1 MSAKTVAII
10 GSGPAG
16 FTAAIYAARAM
27 LRTII
32 FEGNQP
38 GGQLMITTEVENY
51 PGFEEG
57 ILGPELMEKFRKQAH
72 RFGAESIYEY
82 ITEVDFSRRP
92 FILRAGNKEYT
103 ADAVII
109 ATGASAKLLGVP
121 GEQEYMGYGV
131 STCATC
137 DGFFFRDQDV
147 IVVGGG
153 DSAMEEALYLTHHAR
168 SVTIVHRRDQ
178 FRASKIMLKRA
189 QENPKIQFILNTIV
203 TEFLGESS
211 DGVKKLKAVRLRNVQ
226 TGEEWI
232 KEIDGVFIAI
242 GHKPNTEIFRPWLE
256 MDDQGY
262 ILTKGK
268 TTYTNIPGVF
278 AAGDVQ
284 DPRYRQ
290 AVTAA
295 GSGCMAAIDASR
307 WLEEADFEV
316 SSETATDQQTQPV
329 SS

>member
-1 MSAKTVAII
+1 MATQTVAVI

-57 ILGPELMEKFRKQAH
+57 IMGPELMEKLRKQAH

-82 ITEVDFSRRP
+82 ITEVDFSQRP
-92 FILRAGNKEYT
+92 FILKAGEKTYT

-189 QENPKIQFILNTIV
+189 QENPKIQFILDTIV
-203 TEFLGESS
+203 TEFLGEHT
-211 DGVKKLKAVRLRNVQ
+211 DGVKKLKAVRLRNVK

-256 MDDQGY
+256 MDEQGY
-262 ILTKGK
+262 IITKGK

-307 WLEEADFEV
+307 WLEEAAFA
-316 SSETATDQQTQPV
+316 ETPATTTAEAK
-329 SS
+329 S